1 MKMVEIRDCCKIVCG
16 STPSRLVDE
25 YWDGEINWFTP
36 KDLSDIQGKYL
47 TESPEKI
54 TLLGLKN
61 CSTNILPNNSLLLSS
76 RAPIGYVA
84 INKIECCT
92 NQGFKSLIPDKT
104 LDVEFLY
111 YAIKRI
117 VPLLQSLG
125 NGATF
130 KELSKST
137 LEKIPIPLPPLET
150 QKKIAAILD
159 TADEYRQKTKA
170 LIGKYDQL
178 AQSLFLEMFGDPVR
192 NEKGWELVK
201 FGEYIDIL
209 TDYHA
214 NGSYEI
220 LEKNVKLKNIKDYA
234 LMVRTTDL
242 EKNDFV
248 NDVIYVSETAYNF
261 LEKSK
266 VFGGEIIINKIGSA
280 GKVFL
285 MPHLNKPVTL
295 GMNAFLLR
303 FKAILNNI
311 FVYFLLKSKYG
322 EYQIQNRV
330 KGAVTKTIR
339 KDAIREIPIIFPPLT
354 IQNQFAER
362 IQIIESQ
369 KQQAQASLQ
378 KAEELFNSLLQ
389 RAFKGELV

>member
-1 MKMVEIRDCCKIVCG
+1 MNNYKVFKWEDVLTIKNGKDQKKVLNSNGQYPVYGSGGIIGYADDFICKEGTTIIGRKG
-16 STPSRLVDE
+16 SINNPIFVNEKFWNVDTAFGLCPGPMI
-25 YWDGEINWFTP
+25 D
-36 KDLSDIQGKYL
+36 SKYL
-47 TESPEKI
+47 FYFCTTYNFLKHNKATTLPSLTKNDLLKI
-54 TLLGLKN
+54 
-61 CSTNILPNNSLLLSS
+61 
-76 RAPIGYVA
+76 
-84 INKIECCT
+84 
-92 NQGFKSLIPDKT
+92 Q
-104 LDVEFLY
+104 
-111 YAIKRI
+111 
-117 VPLLQSLG
+117 
-125 NGATF
+125 
-130 KELSKST
+130 
-137 LEKIPIPLPPLET
+137 IPLPPLEI
-150 QKKIAAILD
+150 QEKIVAILD
-159 TADEYRQKTKA
+159 AADEYRQKTRA
-170 LIGKYDQL
+170 LIEKYDQL

-303 FKAILNNI
+303 FKAILNNT

-378 KAEELFNSLLQ
+378 KAEEMFNSLLQ